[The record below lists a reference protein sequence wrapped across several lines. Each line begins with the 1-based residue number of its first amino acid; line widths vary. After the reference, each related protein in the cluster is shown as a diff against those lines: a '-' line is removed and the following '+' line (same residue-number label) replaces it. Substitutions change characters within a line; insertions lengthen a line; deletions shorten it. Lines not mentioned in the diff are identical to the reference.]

1 MKSQKKIAIFLL
13 FIFLSLAIIF
23 LNSGGFLDYSKS
35 AINYLIAPI
44 SKPIWS
50 ATGKISR
57 FLSFIS
63 NFKNLYLENEDLRNQ
78 NRKLLAENAYFKNY
92 IKEKDVLE
100 KARDIQAQNNFNWQ
114 IAGIIGMDSQN
125 WADFIILD
133 IGYKSGISA
142 GMPVIT
148 ENKQLVGKV
157 VEVDND
163 FSRAITIFNPLLKV
177 GVKTQDSQ
185 AFGILNGDRTK
196 NLIMDFVAKEK
207 SLNNGETVLTSA
219 KDGVFPEGI
228 VVGTIK
234 DFQIKPE
241 NLFQTVN
248 VKNDLDIYSMDK
260 VLILTDFKL

>member
-1 MKSQKKIAIFLL
+1 MIKKRLLFFLIIVIFSLL
-13 FIFLSLAIIF
+13 FIFLDSRGA
-23 LNSGGFLDYSKS
+23 LDYPKS

-44 SKPIWS
+44 SKPLWS
-50 ATGKISR
+50 TTGKISR
-57 FLSFIS
+57 LFSLIL
-63 NFKNLYLENEDLRNQ
+63 NFKNVNSENEALKNQ
-78 NRKLLAENAYFKNY
+78 NQKLLAENAYFKNY
-92 IKEKDVLE
+92 IKEKDILD
-100 KARDIQAQNNFNWQ
+100 KARDIQTQNNFNWQ

-125 WADFIILD
+125 WNDFIILD
-133 IGYKSGISA
+133 VGYKNGISV

-163 FSRAITIFNPLLKV
+163 FSKAITIFNPLLKV

-185 AFGILNGDRTK
+185 AFGILNGDRTN

-207 SLNNGETVLTSA
+207 LLNNGETVLTSA

-228 VVGTIK
+228 VVGIIK
-234 DFQIKPE
+234 DFQVKPE

-248 VKNDLDIYSMDK
+248 VKNNLDIYNIDK
-260 VLILTDFKL
+260 VLILADFKL